1 VGVGDFAQGLLLGG
15 ASGGTLGLFSGG
27 AGGLE
32 GFAFELVVE
41 ELEVVVVALDA
52 LALVNEIAN
61 GGLAGVAVGGR
72 VGRRR
77 GRDVGTGADDGGKS
91 EAGIARVLCEAG
103 LGIGEESLHGL
114 KLHLREEPGVLGGLY
129 REGGHQAAAVDS
141 LLKGWGGEVG
151 RACA

>member
-1 VGVGDFAQGLLLGG
+1 LPFDLV
-15 ASGGTLGLFSGG
+15 
-27 AGGLE
+27 
-32 GFAFELVVE
+32 FEE
-41 ELEVVVVALDA
+41 FEVVVVFLGA
-52 LALVNEIAN
+52 LALGPEVLR
-61 GGLAGVAVGGR
+61 GGLAGLAVGGR
-72 VGRRR
+72 QARRI
-77 GRDVGTGADDGGKS
+77 GRDVRAGADDGGES